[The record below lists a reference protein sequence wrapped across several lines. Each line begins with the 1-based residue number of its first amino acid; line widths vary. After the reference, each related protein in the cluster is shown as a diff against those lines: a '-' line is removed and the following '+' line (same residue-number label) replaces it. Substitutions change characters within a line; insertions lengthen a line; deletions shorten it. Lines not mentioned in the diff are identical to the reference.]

1 MRHTAWCRPSLVA
14 LMVLVVA
21 LVSTG
26 CGRKPID
33 NPNAALLA
41 AFEEQEKRIGGLAER
56 EYVKAYVI
64 FATVEDIV
72 EIETGKYQ
80 GTAEVAVPYY
90 EWVIEVVE
98 IETIEGKPPI
108 RPDGKMAFLVRD
120 VKAEFNSAGFGEE
133 AAKGQRFKFTVL
145 ERRTFEGEA
154 KDRVFIIQP
163 VI

>member
-1 MRHTAWCRPSLVA
+1 MRHIAWCRLILVA
-14 LMVLVVA
+14 LMVIAVA
-21 LVSTG
+21 VMSTG
-26 CGRKPID
+26 CRREPID
-33 NPNAALLA
+33 PVAAALRA
-41 AFEEQEKRIGGLAER
+41 AYEEQGKKIDGLVDR

-90 EWVIEVVE
+90 EWVIEVGQ

-120 VKAEFNSAGFGEE
+120 VKAEFNSAGFSETT
-133 AAKGQRFKFTVL
+133 AKGRRFKFTIL

-154 KDRVFIIQP
+154 KDRIFIIQP